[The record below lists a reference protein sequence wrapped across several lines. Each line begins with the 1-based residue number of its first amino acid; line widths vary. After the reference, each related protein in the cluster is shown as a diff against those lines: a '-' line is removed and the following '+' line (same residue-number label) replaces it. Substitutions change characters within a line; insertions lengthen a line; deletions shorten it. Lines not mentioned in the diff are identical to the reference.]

1 MPSASSFPVPGG
13 SPCFSHKR
21 CIHKVDENFDIRDG
35 RTAAVRRRSISE
47 DRLQYG
53 VIVPLL
59 KWAGGK
65 RQLRSELTRRLPD
78 RWGTYFEPFIGGGA
92 LLVELAN
99 QGRLGGAVIGDKN
112 PELVNLYRIV
122 KRDPERLTR
131 ALADEKFRNDNESF
145 RQLKTEFN
153 GLIGT
158 KKRPV
163 DRAALLFYLNKHSY
177 NGLWRVN
184 LKGHYNVPFGKYAR
198 LSLPSHQSLLKFS
211 RMLRSVT
218 LMHADFER
226 IVRTAKRGDFVYFDP
241 PYHPLSKTARFTDY
255 TTGGFA
261 FADQERLARV
271 FHRLSDRGVRLMLS
285 NSSTPEIKK
294 LYDSYSIHTVAAK
307 RFINCKGE
315 KRGGAFELIV
325 TNY

>member
-1 MPSASSFPVPGG
+1 
-13 SPCFSHKR
+13 
-21 CIHKVDENFDIRDG
+21 
-35 RTAAVRRRSISE
+35 
-47 DRLQYG
+47 

-99 QGRLGGAVIGDKN
+99 LGRLDRAVIGDKN
-112 PELVNLYRIV
+112 PELVNLYRVV
-122 KRDPERLTR
+122 KQDPDKLIRVLS
-131 ALADEKFRNDNESF
+131 DKKFRNDAESF
-145 RQLKTEFN
+145 RQLKAEFN
-153 GLIGT
+153 ALIGT
-158 KKRPV
+158 RKRPV
-163 DRAALLFYLNKHSY
+163 DRAALLVYLNKHSY

-184 LKGHYNVPFGKYAR
+184 RKGHYNVPFGKYTR
-198 LSLPSHQSLLKFS
+198 LSLPSLQSLQKFG
-211 RMLRSVT
+211 RMLEGIT

-226 IVRTAKRGDFVYFDP
+226 VVRTAKRGDLVYFDP

-255 TTGGFA
+255 TTGGFS
-261 FADQERLARV
+261 FEDQERLARV
-271 FHRLSDRGVRLMLS
+271 FRRLSDRGVRLMLS
-285 NSSTPEIKK
+285 NSCTPEIKD
-294 LYDSYSIHTVAAK
+294 LYEDFSIHTVTAK

-315 KRGGAFELIV
+315 KRSGASELIV